1 MAEFPSTFL
10 FGGAIAAN
18 QCEGAYREDG
28 KGLSV
33 ADFLTGGTTSSRK
46 PGFRLELDEN
56 TYYPRHKTIDFYHRY
71 KEDIALFA
79 EMGFRCLRTSI
90 AWTRIYPNGDDEKPN
105 EAGLKFYDDLLDE
118 MKKYGME
125 PVITISHFE
134 MPAALVEKYNGW
146 ANYEM
151 IAIFMKYVRTLFER
165 YGNKVRYWIVFNEIN
180 AAVNDIKGTH
190 EYAIH
195 TGIHFKETDDRYRM
209 VYQACHHQFVAV
221 AKTVKLGHEL
231 MKDAM
236 IGGMVAFIPS
246 YARTC
251 DPDDVMKTF
260 TDNRKK
266 GVFFLDVMS
275 TGEYPYYFEAYLKKY
290 GVQLDR
296 KEEDLKLMKEN
307 TIDFVSFS
315 YYMSLTSSAH
325 PEKYPV
331 SDGNV
336 FQGLKNPYLA
346 YSKFGWSVDPVG
358 LRYSLNWLYDR
369 YKKPLFIVENG
380 YGDYDEVIDGR
391 IEDDDRIQYLNDHLR
406 ETAKAI
412 EDGVDLIGYCS
423 WGPIDLVSAGTG
435 DMEKRYGYIYVDLN
449 NKCEGT
455 LARIRKKSF
464 GWYKEV
470 IATNGG
476 SLK

>member
-33 ADFLTGGTTSSRK
+33 ADFLTGGTTSSRR
-46 PGFRLELDEN
+46 PGFKLELDADK
-56 TYYPRHKTIDFYHRY
+56 YYPRHKTIDFYHRY
-71 KEDIALFA
+71 KEDLALFA

-90 AWTRIYPNGDDEKPN
+90 AWTRIYPNGDDEEPN

-146 ANYEM
+146 ANYGM
-151 IAIFMKYVRTLFER
+151 IAIFEKYVRTLFER
-165 YGNKVRYWIVFNEIN
+165 YGEKVRYWIVFNEIN

-195 TGIHFKETDDRYRM
+195 TGIHFRPEDDRYTLI
-209 VYQACHHQFVAV
+209 YQACHHQFVAV
-221 AKTVKLGHEL
+221 ARTVKLAHE
-231 MKDAM
+231 MIPEAM
-236 IGGMVAFIPS
+236 VGGMVAFIPS

-266 GVFFLDVMS
+266 GVFFLDVMAN
-275 TGEYPYYFEAYLKKY
+275 GKYPYYFETYLRKY
-290 GVQLDR
+290 NVQLER
-296 KEEDLKLMKEN
+296 KEEDLQLMKQYP
-307 TIDFVSFS
+307 IDFVAFS
-315 YYMSLTSSAH
+315 YYMSLTASAH
-325 PEKYPV
+325 PENYPV

-336 FQGLKNPYLA
+336 FQGLKNPYLE

-369 YKKPLFIVENG
+369 YNRPLFIVENG
-380 YGDYDEVIDGR
+380 YGDYDTVADGK
-391 IEDDDRIQYLNDHLR
+391 IEDNDRIRYLNDHLK

-449 NKCEGT
+449 NQGEGT
-455 LARIRKKSF
+455 LERIRKKSF
-464 GWYKEV
+464 SWYKEV
-470 IATNGG
+470 IATNGE
-476 SLK
+476 SLV